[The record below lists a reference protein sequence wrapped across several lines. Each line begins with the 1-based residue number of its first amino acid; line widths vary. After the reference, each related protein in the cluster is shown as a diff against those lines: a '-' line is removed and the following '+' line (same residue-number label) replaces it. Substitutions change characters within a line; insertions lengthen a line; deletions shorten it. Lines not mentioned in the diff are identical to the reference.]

1 MLDYTL
7 SKDLPDNHCWGSTKN
22 VMHSKFISS
31 TQSFFF
37 FPAFVFSLFFIKP
50 QNTHAILLFF
60 SSLNLLSN
68 SMFSQ
73 GQTAAFT
80 FYGNCK
86 YETHDDEFF
95 VKTGSRKRLRFL
107 NA

>member
-7 SKDLPDNHCWGSTKN
+7 SKDLPDNHCWGSTK
-22 VMHSKFISS
+22 KCDAFKIYIFYPKL
-31 TQSFFF
+31 FFF
-37 FPAFVFSLFFIKP
+37 QLLCSPFSSSNLKTP
-50 QNTHAILLFF
+50 MPSYSFF